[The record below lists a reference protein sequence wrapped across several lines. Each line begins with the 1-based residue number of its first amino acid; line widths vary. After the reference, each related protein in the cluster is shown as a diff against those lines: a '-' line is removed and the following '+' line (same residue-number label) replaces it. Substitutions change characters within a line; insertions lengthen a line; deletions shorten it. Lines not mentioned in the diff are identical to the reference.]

1 MSWGE
6 GFEAVTTMTVRAV
19 FATLAA
25 FGAKELG
32 APDVGAAIVGVM
44 VMVFLVVVERQR

>member
-1 MSWGE
+1 MSWGNA
-6 GFEAVTTMTVRAV
+6 FEAITTMTVRAV

-44 VMVFLVVVERQR
+44 VMVFLVVVERGR